1 MSSVSPSAL
10 TKELRQVDSNN
21 SIEHCFFVAWGLY
34 TKTEPSPMLSRTFA
48 AAEGAYAMHTL
59 IKGAY
64 ANAFAVH
71 RNSAAV
77 FRSVLLSF
85 EAITGRVCPV
95 CLRILSATCCKK
107 AAASSVVAHLDMT
120 VSATSLASSRL
131 YLAVK
136 SIQVLSWAGMNAKE
150 GLSFLSLECLW
161 QQMHFQK
168 VPGPWKGHGL
178 DGGCRCFRG
187 AFASFRVDQL

>member
-77 FRSVLLSF
+77 FRSVLLS
-85 EAITGRVCPV
+85 
-95 CLRILSATCCKK
+95 
-107 AAASSVVAHLDMT
+107 
-120 VSATSLASSRL
+120 RL

-136 SIQVLSWAGMNAKE
+136 SNQVLSWAGMNAKE

-161 QQMHFQK
+161 QQMHLQK
-168 VPGPWKGHGL
+168 VPGPWKGL

-187 AFASFRVDQL
+187 AFASFRVDLL